1 MENQD
6 FNSRTQDLIVL
17 TDEIIKLLQKIKNK
31 VDIDQKENAENG
43 RYEFAYVKYYLAE
56 ILSLL
61 NLSIYLLKHDIFRK
75 YTYFPARLIMEI
87 VLQQEHVYSVKNK
100 DGLDEV
106 RRLFFK
112 DIATSAKS
120 SLTWPGDGGKEKIR
134 NHLNLLNIASKI
146 LKLNFNTDNVSAK
159 SKQNI
164 KILCDKSCIVV
175 KKFTGSEL
183 YSFYEILS
191 ESSHANVVSI
201 GASNHENDDIG
212 LLSIFEISIELAIR
226 FCEMII
232 NESKYER
239 LQVDVRNIKRIAGV
253 E

>member
-17 TDEIIKLLQKIKNK
+17 TDEIIKLLQKIKNQ

-120 SLTWPGDGGKEKIR
+120 SLAWPGDGGKEKIR

-146 LKLNFNTDNVSAK
+146 LKLDFNTDDVSAK

-164 KILCDKSCIVV
+164 KTLCDKSCIVV
-175 KKFTGSEL
+175 KKFTGNEL

-212 LLSIFEISIELAIR
+212 VLGIFEISIELAIR

-232 NESKYER
+232 NESKYEQ

-253 E
+253 Q